1 MSISGHYPSGKN
13 LPERAAIPEPVKI
26 WKYAAGVW
34 SPLSRAKDCGRGSI
48 THKAVEKTTR
58 QTVKDKALAASLG
71 TGIIPDKLYFKI
83 GEVKKITGVET
94 HVLRYWESEFKIIRP
109 QRASSRQ
116 RLYRRADVENILTIK
131 KLLYEDGY
139 TVPGARKLLTAKK
152 GTKKKADKVDTKFSG
167 ARARTM
173 LTELKSD
180 LKQLQELLEKK

>member
-1 MSISGHYPSGKN
+1 
-13 LPERAAIPEPVKI
+13 
-26 WKYAAGVW
+26 
-34 SPLSRAKDCGRGSI
+34 
-48 THKAVEKTTR
+48 VEKTTR
-58 QTVKDKALAASLG
+58 QNVKGKALAASLG
-71 TGIIPDKLYFKI
+71 TGIIPDKLYFRI

-152 GTKKKADKVDTKFSG
+152 AAPKKAKAHSELSG
-167 ARARTM
+167 ARTRTM
-173 LTELKSD
+173 LAELKSD
-180 LKQLQELLEKK
+180 LKQLQEILGKE